1 MPRRE
6 PEPPR
11 QPDPPRPRAPLPQ
24 DRDIFLATIA
34 GLLAWTITLALKAAF
49 SGV

>member
-6 PEPPR
+6 LEPPR
-11 QPDPPRPRAPLPQ
+11 RPLPPREY
-24 DRDIFLATIA
+24 DIFIATIA

-49 SGV
+49 SG